1 MPKHLKIA
9 TRKSPLAL
17 QQTQLF
23 ADALTA
29 HWPNLSV
36 ELVPMST
43 QGDELLN
50 KTLQYWGGKGLF
62 VKELEKALIEN
73 RADIAVHSMKD
84 VPANLPDE
92 LMISCIYKRHNP
104 YDALITGK
112 KLMLNELPSNA
123 KIGTASLRRQ
133 AQLLAYRPDFQIT
146 VLRGNIHTR
155 LQKLNEGQFDAI
167 ILACAGLERMH
178 LESLIQQELKT
189 DIMLPAC
196 GQGALGI
203 ESRKN
208 DKDTLELLAPLHHQP
223 TAICVETERK
233 INALL
238 GGHCHVPIA
247 IFARFI
253 NDNDIQVQARV
264 FNPSG
269 TQKITFDETANKKN
283 IMQLADKCA
292 ENLISQG
299 ALELIKT
306 I

>member
-1 MPKHLKIA
+1 MPNHLRIA

-17 QQTQLF
+17 KQTQLF
-23 ADALTA
+23 ADALQA
-29 HWPNLSV
+29 HWPNLSI
-36 ELVPMST
+36 ELVPMTT

-84 VPANLPDE
+84 VPAHLPEE

-104 YDALITGK
+104 YDALISPQH
-112 KLMLNELPSNA
+112 LNLDQLPHQA

-133 AQLLAYRPDFQIT
+133 AQLLAFRPDFQIE

-167 ILACAGLERMH
+167 ILACAGLERMQ
-178 LESLIQQELKT
+178 LESLVQQQL
-189 DIMLPAC
+189 DCNIMLPAC
-196 GQGALGI
+196 AQGALGI

-208 DKDTLELLAPLHHQP
+208 DKHTLKLLQPLHHQP
-223 TAICVETERK
+223 TALCVETERK

-253 NDNDIQVQARV
+253 NDNDIQVQASV
-264 FNPSG
+264 FNANGSK
-269 TQKITFDETANKKN
+269 KITFNETTNQKQVL
-283 IMQLADKCA
+283 QLADKCA
-292 ENLISQG
+292 KHLISQG
-299 ALELIKT
+299 ALDLIKNL
-306 I
+306 

>member
-1 MPKHLKIA
+1 MPKHLRIA

-29 HWPNLSV
+29 HWPDLTV

-84 VPANLPDE
+84 VPATLPEE
-92 LMISCIYKRHNP
+92 LMISCIFKRHNP
-104 YDALITGK
+104 YDALVSSQ
-112 KLMLNELPSNA
+112 KLMLNQLPQQA

-133 AQLLAYRPDFQIT
+133 AQLLAFRPDFQIE

-155 LQKLNEGQFDAI
+155 IQKLNEGQFDAI

-178 LESLIQQELKT
+178 LESLIQQQLPTE
-189 DIMLPAC
+189 IMLPAC

-208 DKDTLELLAPLHHQP
+208 DKDTLALLKPLHHQP
-223 TAICVETERK
+223 TALCVETERK

-264 FNPSG
+264 FNANG
-269 TQKITFDETANKKN
+269 TQKITFDETTNQSFALQ
-283 IMQLADKCA
+283 IADKCA
-292 ENLISQG
+292 NHLIQQG